1 MLNVF
6 DTDHEC
12 VCFPCLAAL
21 VECSTE
27 NSSSTSNVKDLRSW
41 AEDVRELFKDVSVKV
56 WRGNYDVE
64 VDRLGSVV
72 IRLWIEIQGN
82 AILVNSCPEIASVDA
97 EHDISDPLGND
108 DLLVNEVI
116 HEFLGER
123 NTLFHL

>member
-1 MLNVF
+1 MRKF
-6 DTDHEC
+6 C
-12 VCFPCLAAL
+12 I
-21 VECSTE
+21 SY
-27 NSSSTSNVKDLRSW
+27 K
-41 AEDVRELFKDVSVKV
+41 DVRVKV